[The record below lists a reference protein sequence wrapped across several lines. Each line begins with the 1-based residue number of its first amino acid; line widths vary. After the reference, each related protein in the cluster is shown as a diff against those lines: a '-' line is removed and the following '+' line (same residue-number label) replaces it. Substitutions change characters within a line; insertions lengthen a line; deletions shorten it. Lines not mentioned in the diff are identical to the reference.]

1 MSGSAGQT
9 PATGPEGAAAAL
21 LAKRNELEDQ
31 LATMSAPQRDVGGI
45 SFGKRVG
52 EGTSM
57 AVDRIS
63 SVAAHE
69 RLQDMLTDVRRALV
83 KVADGTYGRCDD
95 CSEPIP
101 PERLE
106 ALPWAIRC
114 LRHAGAARR

>member
-1 MSGSAGQT
+1 
-9 PATGPEGAAAAL
+9 
-21 LAKRNELEDQ
+21 
-31 LATMSAPQRDVGGI
+31 
-45 SFGKRVG
+45 
-52 EGTSM
+52 M

-83 KVADGTYGRCDD
+83 KVGDGTYGRCDD

>member
-1 MSGSAGQT
+1 MSGPAGT
-9 PATGPEGAAAAL
+9 PATDPEAANAAL
-21 LAKRNELEDQ
+21 LAKRDELEAQ
-31 LATMSAPQRDVGGI
+31 LATMSAPQGDVGGI

-83 KVADGTYGRCDD
+83 KVDDGTYGRCDD
-95 CSEPIP
+95 CGQAIP

>member
-1 MSGSAGQT
+1 VTDPGPAETSAV
-9 PATGPEGAAAAL
+9 AAL
-21 LAKRNELEDQ
+21 EAKRDELMHQ
-31 LATMSAPQRDVGGI
+31 LASMSAPQSDVGGI

-69 RLQDMLTDVRRALV
+69 QLQDKLSDVRRALA
-83 KVADGTYGRCDD
+83 KVAEGTYGQCDD
-95 CSEPIP
+95 CGEPIP
-101 PERLE
+101 AERRE

-114 LRHAGAARR
+114 LRHAGGARR

>member
-1 MSGSAGQT
+1 MSDVR
-9 PATGPEGAAAAL
+9 AL
-21 LAKRNELEDQ
+21 LAAKRADLESQ
-31 LATMSAPQRDVGGI
+31 LASISSPQGEAGGI

-69 RLQDMLTDVRRALV
+69 RLQDMLVDVRRAQARLE
-83 KVADGTYGRCDD
+83 DGTYGACEV
-95 CSEPIP
+95 CGEPIA

-106 ALPWAIRC
+106 VLPWAALCVRC
-114 LRHAGAARR
+114 SV

>member
-1 MSGSAGQT
+1 MTAPSAK
-9 PATGPEGAAAAL
+9 AVAEAL
-21 LAKRNELEDQ
+21 TAKRAELEAQ
-31 LATMSAPQRDVGGI
+31 LAAMSAAPTSEAGGI

-69 RLQDMLTDVRRALV
+69 RLQDMLGDVHRALA
-83 KVADGTYGRCDD
+83 KLDDGTYGVCDA
-95 CSEPIP
+95 CGEAIA

-106 ALPWAIRC
+106 ALPWAVRC
-114 LRHAGAARR
+114 VRDAGRVDRSGRRR

>member
-1 MSGSAGQT
+1 MSDV
-9 PATGPEGAAAAL
+9 GAALA
-21 LAKRNELEDQ
+21 AKRAELEAQ
-31 LATMSAPQRDVGGI
+31 LASMTAPRGEAGGI

-69 RLQDMLTDVRRALV
+69 RLQDMLADVRRAMVRL
-83 KVADGTYGRCDD
+83 DNGSYGICEV
-95 CSEPIP
+95 CGEPIA

-106 ALPWAIRC
+106 ALPWAVRC
-114 LRHAGAARR
+114 VRDAGGAGRRR